1 MQHRRKFHQCCTFLS
16 LQRWTEIGST
26 SKACDCRHH
35 DVHNWSHYRWVEKKK
50 EIIFV
55 SGWRWWWL
63 TFVVCIL
70 WINIRLSNVFNLT
83 IQGTRWREREIVLPW
98 RHYSVHANMTKSA
111 LLPPEMVRWLPWVNY
126 FRMWDNMP
134 VNSPSRCCS
143 SSVNYF
149 WTRVLLCS

>member
-1 MQHRRKFHQCCTFLS
+1 MQHRRKFHQCCTFCRCRDE
-16 LQRWTEIGST
+16 QRLGWPLRSMTVANMMYIIGVIIT
-26 SKACDCRHH
+26 GL
-35 DVHNWSHYRWVEKKK
+35 KKK
-50 EIIFV
+50 KIIFV
-55 SGWRWWWL
+55 SGWQWRWL

-111 LLPPEMVRWLPWVNY
+111 LLPPEMVHWLPWVNY

-143 SSVNYF
+143 SSMNYF
-149 WTRVLLCS
+149 WTCVLLCC